1 MALGVGVSVSHPR
14 PGPPGSLPI
23 HRSRV
28 GVRGR
33 GRGEVDVRVM
43 VRAAGEDPVVARVA
57 VARLD
62 ASAVGLPLAQGALLV
77 SSRVVR

>member
-1 MALGVGVSVSHPR
+1 M
-14 PGPPGSLPI
+14 
-23 HRSRV
+23 
-28 GVRGR
+28 
-33 GRGEVDVRVM
+33 RVM

-77 SSRVVR
+77 SSRVVRW